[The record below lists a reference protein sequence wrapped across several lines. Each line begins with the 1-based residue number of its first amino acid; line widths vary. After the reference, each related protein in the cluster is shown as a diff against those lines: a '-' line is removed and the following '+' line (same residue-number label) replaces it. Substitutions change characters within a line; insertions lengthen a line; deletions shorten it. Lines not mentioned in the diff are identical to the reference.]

1 MQESQEPG
9 KNKHFCLSIL
19 DSRNIICRN
28 SPSFTT
34 PYLTCKKYTILL
46 IWSNYLEQVVQTV
59 VPQVHEIL
67 LIHFQM
73 YYIKNTVH
81 IQDFSV
87 QCCRGG
93 NSYKKLFVV
102 DKRYLGLHII
112 RGGWSK
118 HYDHWCLLA
127 RAEAKLDTTLC
138 HTPILTNELGDYP
151 SLNRHLCR
159 LKIHCTETDFTPR
172 KIILH
177 QDSIGQLSAKLWI
190 NII

>member
-1 MQESQEPG
+1 M
-9 KNKHFCLSIL
+9 
-19 DSRNIICRN
+19 
-28 SPSFTT
+28 
-34 PYLTCKKYTILL
+34 
-46 IWSNYLEQVVQTV
+46 QTV

-87 QCCRGG
+87 RCCRGG

-102 DKRYLGLHII
+102 DKRYLGLHI
-112 RGGWSK
+112 RGGMTK
-118 HYDHWCLLA
+118 HYDHRCLLA
-127 RAEAKLDTTLC
+127 KAEAKLDTTLC
-138 HTPILTNELGDYP
+138 HMPILTNELGDYP

-159 LKIHCTETDFTPR
+159 LKMHCAETDFTPR